1 VSELVRL
8 GVAAGVAT
16 VTLDSPANRNALSRQ
31 LRAELAAHLQA
42 ALADDA
48 VRVLV
53 LTHTGPVFCSGMD
66 LRESRGAGAQA
77 QGVNDLPG
85 LLQALQAA
93 PKPVVARLAG
103 SARAGGIALIAA
115 CDLAVAA
122 DTATFAFS
130 EVRLGLVPAVL
141 SVPVLPLLAPRAA
154 RELFLTGEVFD
165 AARAV
170 RIGLLTSA
178 VPGQRL
184 DDELRRYTD
193 MLAAGGPHALAA
205 TKRLLMEGSDDL
217 EPPYAAMATLSAE
230 HFASAEGQEGL
241 AAFAQ
246 KRQPAWVPREQAAE
260 EGT

>member
-1 VSELVRL
+1 MTELVRL
-8 GVAAGVAT
+8 EVSAGVAT

-31 LRAELAAHLQA
+31 LRAELDGHLRR

-66 LRESRGAGAQA
+66 LREARGAGAQA
-77 QGVNDLPG
+77 QGVGDLPG
-85 LLQALQAA
+85 LLQALEAA

-103 SARAGGIALIAA
+103 PARAGGIALVAA

-141 SVPVLPLLAPRAA
+141 SVAVLPVLAPRAA

-165 AARAV
+165 AERAV
-170 RIGLLTSA
+170 RIGLLTRA
-178 VPGQRL
+178 VPGERL
-184 DDELRRYTD
+184 DDEVRRCTD
-193 MLAAGGPHALAA
+193 MLAAGGPRALAA
-205 TKRLLMEGSDDL
+205 TKRLLAERSDDV
-217 EPPYAAMATLSAE
+217 EARYAAMAALSAE

-241 AAFAQ
+241 AAFGE
-246 KRQPAWVPREQAAE
+246 KRQPAWVPRVRPAE
-260 EGT
+260 EAT

>member
-1 VSELVRL
+1 MTALVRL
-8 GVAAGVAT
+8 GVAGGVAT

-31 LRAELAAHLQA
+31 LLAELAAHLQTA
-42 ALADDA
+42 IADDA

-53 LTHTGPVFCSGMD
+53 LTHTGRVFCSGMD
-66 LRESRGAGAQA
+66 LREARGAGAQA

-85 LLQALQAA
+85 LLQALQVS

-103 SARAGGIALIAA
+103 SARAGGIALVAA
-115 CDLAVAA
+115 CDLALAA
-122 DTATFAFS
+122 DTATFAFP

-165 AARAV
+165 AERAV
-170 RIGLLTSA
+170 RIGLLTAA
-178 VPGQRL
+178 VPGERL
-184 DDELRRYTD
+184 DDEVRRHTR
-193 MLAAGGPHALAA
+193 MLAAGGPRALES
-205 TKRLLMEGSDDL
+205 TKRLLAQSSDDV
-217 EPPYAAMATLSAE
+217 EQRYAATAALSAE

-241 AAFAQ
+241 AAFGE
-246 KRQPAWVPREQAAE
+246 KREPAWVQREPPVE